1 MTSRPPRLVVVRLL
15 LLAACAA
22 ALRLPA
28 RGAGVPASV
37 DDYIFTVPRLTNHI
51 RGVVITSTNAY
62 RVIRSEDVDW
72 LREAFAERW
81 SIRAGGV
88 HSSSHSPGVGAHV
101 SDAIEE
107 TGDFWNGL
115 PRGQSGDSFWLDPDT
130 PLHTGARVYD
140 YGEKVTNTYVLVAYT
155 NAATNAFSTI
165 EMPRTNGTVCVYT
178 NLYRVEW
185 MAPYN
190 QVMTNV
196 HDMTPLDYC
205 RAGDGVFGG
214 YTNTPIHAFGYPSP
228 YGMRTPSIGEITN
241 AWAALRGTKRL
252 ADVDY
257 YIITNSPV
265 IFDEYAN
272 NFDPDVPPHH
282 GTNDVKFGVRGY
294 ELSAACQTNGF
305 WQTSAK
311 YNPPFTAYIPTRF
324 YSSLVTTGGAN
335 RVSAEAAFAMFHFSY
350 FFSDV
355 RNPDN
360 DRSVHKEAVV
370 RLPSPSLDI
379 SGTNAIAVVRVDSK
393 ALCSAAATAAGCPPV
408 PSAGV
413 MYSSPNGES
422 HHWDAESTR
431 FVIIYSIT
439 PSVKLPDW

>member
-1 MTSRPPRLVVVRLL
+1 MISRPSILVVVRLL
-15 LLAACAA
+15 LLAACAS

-28 RGAGVPASV
+28 RGAGVPSSV
-37 DDYIFTVPRLTNHI
+37 ADYIFTVPRLTNHI

-81 SIRAGGV
+81 SIHAGRVPSSPRA
-88 HSSSHSPGVGAHV
+88 GVGARMG
-101 SDAIEE
+101 DGDKEE
-107 TGDFWNGL
+107 TGNLWNGW
-115 PRGQSGDSFWLDPDT
+115 PRGSDEGWLDPYT
-130 PLHTGARVYD
+130 QLHTGARVHD
-140 YGEKVTNTYVLVAYT
+140 YGEKVTNTYVVVAYT
-155 NAATNAFSTI
+155 NAVTNALSTI

-190 QVMTNV
+190 QVVTNV

-214 YTNTPIHAFGYPSP
+214 YTNTPVHEFGYPSD
-228 YGMRTPSIGEITN
+228 YGMRTPSIGEFTN

-252 ADVDY
+252 ADVGY
-257 YIITNSPV
+257 YSITNSPV

-282 GTNDVKFGVRGY
+282 GTNDVQFGVRGY

-324 YSSLVTTGGAN
+324 DSSLVTTGGAS
-335 RVSAEAAFAMFHFSY
+335 RVSAEAAFASFHFSY

-370 RLPSPSLDI
+370 RLPSPTLDI
-379 SGTNAIAVVRVDSK
+379 SGTNALAVVRVDPK
-393 ALCSAAATAAGCPPV
+393 ALCSAAATAAGCPAV

>member
-1 MTSRPPRLVVVRLL
+1 MISRQSILVVVRLL
-15 LLAACAA
+15 LLAVCAA
-22 ALRLPA
+22 ALCLPA
-28 RGAGVPASV
+28 RGAGVPSSV
-37 DDYIFTVPRLTNHI
+37 ADYIFTVPRLTNHI

-81 SIRAGGV
+81 SIRAGRV
-88 HSSSHSPGVGAHV
+88 PSSPWAGVGARMG
-101 SDAIEE
+101 DGDKEE
-107 TGDFWNGL
+107 TGAFWNGL
-115 PRGQSGDSFWLDPDT
+115 PRGSDEGWLDPDT

-252 ADVDY
+252 ADVGY
-257 YIITNSPV
+257 YSITNSPV

-272 NFDPDVPPHH
+272 NFDPDVPRHQ
-282 GTNDVKFGVRGY
+282 GTNDVQFGVRGY
-294 ELSAACQTNGF
+294 KLSAACQTNGF

-324 YSSLVTTGGAN
+324 DSSLVTTGGAN
-335 RVSAEAAFAMFHFSY
+335 RVSAEAAFASFHFSY

-360 DRSVHKEAVV
+360 DRSVQKEAVV
-370 RLPSPSLDI
+370 RLPSPTLDI
-379 SGTNAIAVVRVDSK
+379 SGTNALAVVRVDPK
-393 ALCSAAATAAGCPPV
+393 ALCSAAATAAGCPAV

-413 MYSSPNGES
+413 MYSAPNGEY
-422 HHWDAESTR
+422 HHWQTESHE
-431 FVIIYSIT
+431 FIIIYSIT